1 MRFFKTSP
9 HDCSYLSDRQASTV
23 FLDPAVEVPLE
34 LYEKLNLI
42 GFRRSGG
49 HFYRPDCAECRKCQ
63 SLRVLAREFQPRR
76 RHRRLLRKTA
86 HWRWQVAPVH
96 YEERYWLLYARY
108 IEERHYGGDMY
119 PPNQEDFYRFLLQQ
133 TQYGFLLEAWDG
145 STLVMVS
152 VVDQFTTGLSAVYTF
167 FSPDYHRCSPGTLG
181 ILRQIDICQELGL
194 PYLYLGYW
202 IDCVPNMNYK
212 ADFQPAEVYRNEHWQ
227 RLDSLAA
234 EVRIPATSV
243 DG

>member
-1 MRFFKTSP
+1 MRFFKTLP
-9 HDCSYLSDRQASTV
+9 HDCSYLTDRQASTV

-63 SLRVLAREFQPRR
+63 SLRVLTREFQPRR
-76 RHRRLLRKTA
+76 RHRRLLKKARN
-86 HWRWQVAPVH
+86 WRWQAAPVH
-96 YEERYWLLYARY
+96 YEERYWTLYARY
-108 IEERHYGGDMY
+108 IEERHFGGDMY

-145 STLVMVS
+145 AELVLVA
-152 VVDQFTTGLSAVYTF
+152 VIDQFSTGLSAVYTF
-167 FSPDYHRCSPGTLG
+167 FSPDYQQDSPGTVA
-181 ILRQIDICQELGL
+181 ILRQIEVCQELGL

-202 IDCVPNMNYK
+202 IDSVPNMNYK

-227 RLDSLAA
+227 RLSGLAS
-234 EVRIPATSV
+234 EERIPALSV